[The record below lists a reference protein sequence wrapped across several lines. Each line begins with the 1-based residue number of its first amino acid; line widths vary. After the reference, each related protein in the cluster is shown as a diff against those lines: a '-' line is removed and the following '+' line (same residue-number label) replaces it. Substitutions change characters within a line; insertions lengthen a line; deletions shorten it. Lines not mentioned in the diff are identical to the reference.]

1 MAGRGLGQLFAR
13 KSVEQMHAE
22 NESGEL
28 KKSLGAVNLVLL
40 GIGCI
45 IGTGIFVLT
54 GRAAAEFAGPGI
66 MISFVITGTL
76 CALVAICYSE
86 LAAAIPVSGSAYS
99 YSYASLGEFVA
110 WIMGVL
116 LLLEYG
122 VAASTVAVGWS
133 GYTTSLLHDL
143 GINLPHA
150 LTQAPGVL
158 VATSGIDVT
167 AIDPQVALAGTTG
180 ILSDGTQVV
189 FDKAAQAVLSGQFPI
204 EIKDYSVVADRLL
217 EVGANNTATL
227 IEGVKATLHTVTEG
241 AATTQ
246 QQVDVAANTAITF
259 VANSKVSLPAE
270 AIAALAP
277 GQTVGSIVNLPALIG
292 ILAVT
297 ALLTLGVSESANVNN
312 IVVAIKVTVVVAFIV
327 IGFFYVNPANWSP
340 LIPDQ
345 VPAPPPGSD
354 MSVGGQI
361 WTALGN
367 VITGQSRESA
377 YGVGGLIAAASTIFF
392 AYIGFEAVSTAGA
405 EAKNPARDMPIG
417 IIGSLVVCTILYILT
432 CAVLVGIVPYY
443 ELNDP
448 APIAK
453 AVNQIGLPWFAFLVK
468 VGAFAGLSSVMLVL
482 LYGQTRIFYTMARD
496 GLLPSVFAKINPKTQ
511 TPVLNT
517 IVVGVIAAGFAGFTG
532 LDFLGDT
539 TNVGTLVAFMLICV
553 TVVYLRFARPNMNR
567 PFKMPTWAITIIAVV
582 GAAMCFMLVMSLMSS
597 EQTRNF
603 FIPYLVVGILF
614 YFGYGMW
621 NSKLAKG
628 VTVTGHEANPD
639 LEAKGLTD
647 VEPPFKK

>member
-13 KSVEQMHAE
+13 KSIEQMHAE
-22 NESGEL
+22 NQSGEL

-66 MISFVITGTL
+66 MISFVITGVL

-143 GINLPHA
+143 GINLPAA
-150 LTQAPGVL
+150 LTAAPGVE
-158 VATSGIDVT
+158 VTDPVTGAVVIGVMNVPAFVGIC
-167 AIDPQVALAGTTG
+167 
-180 ILSDGTQVV
+180 
-189 FDKAAQAVLSGQFPI
+189 
-204 EIKDYSVVADRLL
+204 
-217 EVGANNTATL
+217 
-227 IEGVKATLHTVTEG
+227 
-241 AATTQ
+241 
-246 QQVDVAANTAITF
+246 
-259 VANSKVSLPAE
+259 
-270 AIAALAP
+270 
-277 GQTVGSIVNLPALIG
+277 
-292 ILAVT
+292 AVT
-297 ALLTLGVSESANVNN
+297 ALLTLGISESANVNN

-354 MSVGGQI
+354 MSVFGQI

-367 VITGQSRESA
+367 VVTGQSRDSA

-417 IIGSLVVCTILYILT
+417 ILGSLIICTILYILT
-432 CAVLVGIVPYY
+432 CAVLVGIVPYT

-453 AVNQIGLPWFAFLVK
+453 AVNAIGLPWFAFLVK

-496 GLLPSVFAKINPKTQ
+496 GLLPSVFAKVNQKTQ
-511 TPVLNT
+511 TPILNT
-517 IVVGVIAAGFAGFTG
+517 IVVGVIAAGFAGFTS

-539 TNVGTLVAFMLICV
+539 TNVGTLMAFMLICV
-553 TVVYLRFARPNMNR
+553 TVVYLRFARPNMHR
-567 PFKMPTWAITIIAVV
+567 PFKIPTWAITIIAVL
-582 GAAMCFMLVMSLMSS
+582 GATMCFLLVMSLMSS

-603 FIPYLVVGILF
+603 FIPYLVIGVLF
-614 YFGYGMW
+614 YFVYGMW

-628 VTVTGHEANPD
+628 EYITGHEANPD